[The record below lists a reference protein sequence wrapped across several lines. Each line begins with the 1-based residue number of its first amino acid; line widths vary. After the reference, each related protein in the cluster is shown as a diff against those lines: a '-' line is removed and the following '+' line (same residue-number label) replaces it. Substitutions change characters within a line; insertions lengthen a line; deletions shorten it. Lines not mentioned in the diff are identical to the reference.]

1 LLMFDVT
8 RLSSFSNIKRWI
20 EELRGHAD
28 PHIVAMLIGNKSD
41 LARLRVVPAEVAEAF
56 AGALQ
61 TLSPTFLLYLYES
74 ETAPLRTCADC
85 LFFFVFSGKWND
97 LYGNVRV

>member
-1 LLMFDVT
+1 MFDVT

-20 EELRGHAD
+20 EELREHAD

-56 AGALQ
+56 AGA
-61 TLSPTFLLYLYES
+61 F
-74 ETAPLRTCADC
+74 
-85 LFFFVFSGKWND
+85 
-97 LYGNVRV
+97 